1 MRMENLHKNLINRK
15 ITIISF
21 DVDGTL
27 VNYDFVNSVWFEEIP
42 KLVAEKEG
50 ISFNEALRKVKAAYN
65 EVTEE
70 KMEWYDIK
78 YWVNRFE
85 LKINW
90 KKLLDKV
97 KWKIKVYPE
106 VLPTLE
112 KLSKNYKLVIN
123 SNSPREFL
131 DLELKETNLTKFFFK
146 IFSSTSDFNQV
157 RKSEDYYAKICFIL
171 SVKPENMLHIGDNW
185 KFDFEVPSR
194 IGIKTLFLD
203 RSKVKNGKFII
214 HNLSQIGDAIKSLEG
229 F

>member
-1 MRMENLHKNLINRK
+1 MENLHKNLINRK

-50 ISFNEALRKVKAAYN
+50 ISFNEALRKVKTAYN

>member
-42 KLVAEKEG
+42 NLVAEKEG

-214 HNLSQIGDAIKSLEG
+214 HNLSQIDDAIKSLEG

>member
-1 MRMENLHKNLINRK
+1 MKMENFKNLTNRK
-15 ITIISF
+15 ITVISF

-27 VNYDFVNSVWFEEIP
+27 ITYDFVNSVWFEEIP

-50 ISFNEALRKVKAAYN
+50 LSFNEALKKVKAAYN

-70 KMEWYDIK
+70 RMEWYDIK
-78 YWVNRFE
+78 YWLNKFE
-85 LKINW
+85 LKVDW

-97 KWKIKVYPE
+97 KWKIKVYPD

-112 KLSKNYKLVIN
+112 RLSKSYKLVIN

-131 DLELKETNLTKFFFK
+131 DLELKEANLTKFFFK

-171 SVKPENMLHIGDNW
+171 NVKPENMLHIGDNW
-185 KFDFEVPSR
+185 KFDFEVPLK
-194 IGIKTLFLD
+194 IGINTLFLD
-203 RSKVKNGKFII
+203 RSKARNGKFII
-214 HNLSQIGDAIKSLEG
+214 HDLNQIDEAIKSLG
-229 F
+229 VF

>member
-1 MRMENLHKNLINRK
+1 MENLHKNLINRK